1 MKGVNI
7 HTHHIDAQ
15 SDDYQV
21 LSLEA
26 LDFLSM
32 KPSEFDA
39 YLASFPSNIY
49 FSVGIHPWKA
59 HDIDFSAAA
68 EFSVLT
74 KLSAAEVLPSK
85 PSLSLPENLQESLR
99 CMLQHPRVVLMGEMG
114 LDKVCDAP
122 YDKQLK
128 LFEQQLML
136 AAELNKPVILHVVKA
151 IDDVLALHKRFSSS
165 IPAWIVHG
173 FRGNAQQAQQ
183 YLRHGFYLSFGQHYH
198 PDALQICPPD
208 RLFFETDDV
217 EPIKK
222 G

>member
-1 MKGVNI
+1 MKSVNI

-32 KPSEFDA
+32 NAADFDA
-39 YLASFPSNIY
+39 YLASFPANVY
-49 FSVGIHPWKA
+49 FSLGIHPWKA
-59 HDIDFSAAA
+59 KEIDFSA
-68 EFSVLT
+68 SIQ
-74 KLSAAEVLPSK
+74 LSAAEALPEKASH
-85 PSLSLPENLQESLR
+85 SLSQNLQESLR
-99 CMLQHPRVVLMGEMG
+99 HMLQHPRVVLMGEIG

-183 YLRHGFYLSFGQHYH
+183 YLRHGFHLSFGLRHNA
-198 PDALQICPPD
+198 DALRICPPD
-208 RLFFETDDV
+208 RRFFETDDA